1 MRTLAKRSAIL
12 AMAAFVALLLVPV
25 SAWPQVTKADEI
37 EYPPLPE
44 FEVPEPTRVEL
55 ANGMVL
61 ILVEDHELPLID
73 AVARI
78 RTGQRL
84 DPSGLAGLASLTG
97 EVMRSGGTERMG
109 GDELDEFLEGR
120 AASIESSSGI
130 DAGRAAMSCL
140 KEDFGEV
147 LELFADVLRRPVFDE
162 NKIAVAKNQINA
174 AIARQNDD
182 ALGILFREFGEVV
195 LGSDSP
201 YTRPDTYTSVARIT
215 RDDLKAFHGRYYHP
229 NNIVLGLVGDFETD
243 EVVEQVRNV
252 FGDWRSGAESGRF
265 EGGYRTEPTPGVFYV
280 EKSDVTQSS
289 IVMGH
294 LGVRKDNPDYY
305 AIEVFNE
312 ILGGGFSSRL
322 LNRVRT
328 QKGLAYA
335 VNGSLGSGWDREGRF
350 QLFTTT
356 KTETTGAAIEALIL
370 EARRIAGDEPPTQSE
385 LERAKQAILSSF
397 VFTSDSSRK
406 ILGQQLDYE
415 YYGYPL
421 DWLERYI
428 DGIREVTL
436 EQVQAVGARYVKA
449 DEFSIVVVGPREGRD
464 RPLEDFG
471 PVTELDITIAEL
483 EAAVTE
489 ATPEMLARGSELLA
503 AAIAAHGGAETLKS
517 FESVRQRASAVATTP
532 GGPMRV
538 EIDQLVVYPDR
549 LRQALTLPQGTL
561 VQVVTPTSAFVQTP
575 AGIQPLEG
583 DRRESLADGLHR
595 TLPVFLRAAAEG
607 SVEAAAVGAGD
618 VGGVAVEYL
627 RLTREG
633 ERFQV
638 AVDPVAGRILELTF
652 RGTDLTGTPGEVR
665 QVYANFRAVGGL
677 TLPFSVEATFEGDP
691 YLSSTISEALVN
703 EEVDEALFEPTE

>member
-1 MRTLAKRSAIL
+1 MRTHAKKPAIL
-12 AMAAFVALLLVPV
+12 VVAALAASLLAPTG
-25 SAWPQVTKADEI
+25 AWPQVTEADEI
-37 EYPPLPE
+37 EYPPLPD
-44 FEVPEPTRVEL
+44 FEVPEPTRLEL

-73 AVARI
+73 AVARV

-97 EVMRSGGTERMG
+97 EVMRTGGTDRLG
-109 GDELDEFLEGR
+109 GDAIDEFLEGR
-120 AASIESSSGI
+120 AASIESSISV

-147 LELFADVLRRPVFDE
+147 LEIFGEVLRRPVFDE
-162 NKIAVAKNQINA
+162 NKLAVAKNQVNA
-174 AIARQNDD
+174 TIARQNDD
-182 ALGILFREFGEVV
+182 ALGILFREFREVV
-195 LGSDSP
+195 LGGDSP

-215 RDDLKAFHGRYYHP
+215 RDDLKAFHARYYHP
-229 NNIVLGLVGDFETD
+229 NNIVLGLVGDFDTD
-243 EVVEQVRNV
+243 EVVEQVRRV
-252 FGDWRSGAESGRF
+252 FGDWPSGPPSGRF
-265 EGGYRTEPTPGVFYV
+265 EGGYRTEATPGVFFV

-305 AIEVFNE
+305 AIQVFNE
-312 ILGGGFSSRL
+312 LLGGGFSSRL
-322 LNRVRT
+322 FNRVRS

-335 VNGSLGSGWDREGRF
+335 VSGSLGSGWDREGRF
-350 QLFTTT
+350 ELFTTT

-385 LERAKQAILSSF
+385 VEHAKQAILSSF

-428 DGIREVTL
+428 DGIRAVNL
-436 EQVQAVGARYVKA
+436 EQVQAVGTRYVKA
-449 DEFSIVVVGPREGRD
+449 DDLSIVVVGPREGRD

-471 PVTELDITIAEL
+471 PVTELDVAIPEL
-483 EAAVTE
+483 EAAVAE
-489 ATPEMLARGSELLA
+489 PTPEMLARGGELLA
-503 AAIAAHGGAETLKS
+503 AAIAAHGGAETLAR

-532 GGPMRV
+532 TGPLRV

-561 VQVVTPTSAFVQTP
+561 VQVVTPTSGFVQTP
-575 AGIQPLEG
+575 VGRQPLEG
-583 DRRESLADGLHR
+583 DRRANFAAGLHR
-595 TLPVFLRAAAEG
+595 TLPVFLRAATEG
-607 SVEAAAVGAGD
+607 SVEAAAVGAGE
-618 VGGVAVEYL
+618 VEGLAVEYV
-627 RLTREG
+627 RLTRQG
-633 ERFQV
+633 ESFQV
-638 AVDPVAGRILELTF
+638 AVDPVAGRIVELSF
-652 RGTDLTGTPGEVR
+652 RGTDLTGAPGEVR
-665 QVYANFRAVGGL
+665 QVYADFRAVGGL
-677 TLPFSVEATFEGDP
+677 TLPFSVDATFEGQP

-703 EEVDEALFEPTE
+703 AEVDAALFLPSE